1 MRSHLSALRL
11 GSLKVRLTL
20 ASVALILVSVALTV
34 HFTLREVRQGS
45 ERIVLESREDDAQ
58 RLAAI
63 VSRRLIALQRALRAS
78 VTTLPPA
85 ALDESAAAVA
95 YLEGN
100 AVLRTMFS
108 AIFLVAADGRVVAFS
123 DGDGTRDT
131 PMSFADRDYFKN
143 TMAAKRPLIS
153 NALMSRV
160 SGEPIIVITMP
171 ITGASGEIAGVL
183 GGSLRLSS
191 RSLLDDLTQASEDR
205 DFPASTIVTDATGQI
220 IAHPSNAWLLRS
232 AESEPS
238 LKAAMTEWK
247 ARGRPIEPAGYSM
260 RSGEFDVGVAGV
272 PDADW
277 LVFRTAQADSLR
289 VGIAQGEKRARWVG
303 LALALIGG
311 LLTLVITAVLLAP
324 LGRLQARALA
334 LLDDDAKVDIDWP
347 RMGGELGELS
357 RVFQHVIE
365 QSQASHRDAQLLLAK
380 MRAIMAKAPVGIALT
395 RHRRFELVSAEF
407 NRLLGYEAAG
417 LDGAAPRLIY
427 ASDEF
432 YQALGTRV
440 AAAFEATQV
449 FSEEIEFLRRDG
461 TRFWG
466 QLQGAPVSPGDAGAG
481 TIWTLEDVSATRRER
496 DALSYAATHDA
507 LTGLANRQ
515 HFEHS
520 MAQQLASN
528 AEAPSALLYID
539 LDGFKAVNDGAS
551 HAAGDRLLKDVAAIL
566 EARMRADDV
575 VARLGGDEF
584 AILLANC
591 THARAVG
598 VAEEIRHRIEAHTLW
613 WKGDPLCVGAS
624 IGVVAID
631 PAFQDPAAVVAA
643 ADAACYAAK
652 RAGKNAVRARPT
664 VALSRVK

>member
-160 SGEPIIVITMP
+160 SGEPIIVFTMP

-652 RAGKNAVRARPT
+652 RAGKNAVRAHPT

>member
-1 MRSHLSALRL
+1 M
-11 GSLKVRLTL
+11 
-20 ASVALILVSVALTV
+20 

-160 SGEPIIVITMP
+160 SGEPIIVFTMP

-417 LDGAAPRLIY
+417 LEGAAPRLIY

-652 RAGKNAVRARPT
+652 RAGKNAVRAHPT

>member
-1 MRSHLSALRL
+1 
-11 GSLKVRLTL
+11 
-20 ASVALILVSVALTV
+20 
-34 HFTLREVRQGS
+34 
-45 ERIVLESREDDAQ
+45 
-58 RLAAI
+58 
-63 VSRRLIALQRALRAS
+63 
-78 VTTLPPA
+78 
-85 ALDESAAAVA
+85 
-95 YLEGN
+95 
-100 AVLRTMFS
+100 
-108 AIFLVAADGRVVAFS
+108 
-123 DGDGTRDT
+123 
-131 PMSFADRDYFKN
+131 
-143 TMAAKRPLIS
+143 
-153 NALMSRV
+153 
-160 SGEPIIVITMP
+160 
-171 ITGASGEIAGVL
+171 
-183 GGSLRLSS
+183 
-191 RSLLDDLTQASEDR
+191 
-205 DFPASTIVTDATGQI
+205 
-220 IAHPSNAWLLRS
+220 
-232 AESEPS
+232 
-238 LKAAMTEWK
+238 MTEWK

-652 RAGKNAVRARPT
+652 RAGKNAVRAHPT

>member
-160 SGEPIIVITMP
+160 SGEPIIVFTMP

-481 TIWTLEDVSATRRER
+481 TIWTLEDVSANRRER

-652 RAGKNAVRARPT
+652 RAGKNAVRAHPT

>member
-160 SGEPIIVITMP
+160 SGEPIIVFTMP

-417 LDGAAPRLIY
+417 LEGAAPRLIY

-652 RAGKNAVRARPT
+652 RAGKNAVRAHPT

>member
-652 RAGKNAVRARPT
+652 RAGKNAVRAHPT

>member
-131 PMSFADRDYFKN
+131 PMSFADRDYLKN

-160 SGEPIIVITMP
+160 SGEPIIVFTMP

-652 RAGKNAVRARPT
+652 RAGKNAVRAHPT

>member
-131 PMSFADRDYFKN
+131 PMTFADRDYFKN

-584 AILLANC
+584 AIRLANS

-652 RAGKNAVRARPT
+652 RAGKNAVRAHPT

>member
-417 LDGAAPRLIY
+417 LEGAAPRLIY

-652 RAGKNAVRARPT
+652 RAGKNAVRAHPT

>member
-131 PMSFADRDYFKN
+131 PMSFADRDYLKN

-160 SGEPIIVITMP
+160 SGEPIIVFTMP

-417 LDGAAPRLIY
+417 LEGAAPRLIY

-652 RAGKNAVRARPT
+652 RAGKNAVRAHPT

>member
-1 MRSHLSALRL
+1 MRNPLPTLRL
-11 GSLKVRLTL
+11 GSLKFRLTL

-34 HFTLREVRQGS
+34 HFTLREVRHGT
-45 ERIVLESREDDAQ
+45 ERIVLESREDDAR

-63 VSRRLIALQRALRAS
+63 VSRRLVGLQRALRAAA
-78 VTTLPPA
+78 TTLPSA
-85 ALDESAAAVA
+85 ALDEAPVAVD
-95 YLEGN
+95 YLEAN

-108 AIFLVAADGRVVAFS
+108 AVFLVALDGRVVAFS
-123 DGDGTRDT
+123 DGDGTRGT
-131 PMSFADRDYFKN
+131 AMSFAERSYFKD

-160 SGEPIIVITMP
+160 SGEPIIVFTMP
-171 ITGASGEIAGVL
+171 ITGAAGEMVGIL
-183 GGSLRLSS
+183 GGSLRLTS

-220 IAHPSNAWLLRS
+220 IAHPSNDWLLRS
-232 AESEPS
+232 ADSEPS
-238 LKAAMTEWK
+238 LKAALAEWK

-260 RSGEFDVGVAGV
+260 RSGEYDVGLAGV

-277 LVFRTAQADSLR
+277 LVFRTARADAVL
-289 VGIAQGEKRARWVG
+289 VGIAKGEERARWVG
-303 LALALIGG
+303 IGFALLGG
-311 LLTLVITAVLLAP
+311 VLTLAITVFLLAP
-324 LGRLQARALA
+324 LGRLQSRALA
-334 LLDDDAKVDIDWP
+334 LLDDDAKADGDWP

-357 RVFQHVIE
+357 RVLQHVI
-365 QSQASHRDAQLLLAK
+365 QQRQASHRDAQLLLAK
-380 MRAIMAKAPVGIALT
+380 MRAIMEKAPVGIALT

-407 NRLLGYEAAG
+407 NRLLGYGEAG
-417 LDGAAPRLIY
+417 LEGEAPRLIY

-440 AAAFEATQV
+440 AAAFAATAV

-466 QLQGAPVSPGDAGAG
+466 QLQGAPVSREDSAAG

-515 HFEHS
+515 HFEAS
-520 MAQQLASN
+520 MAQQLASSRG
-528 AEAPSALLYID
+528 APGALLFID

-551 HAAGDRLLKDVAAIL
+551 HAAGDRLLKDVGKIL
-566 EARMRADDV
+566 AARMRADDV

-591 THARAVG
+591 PHVRAVG
-598 VAEEIRHRIEAHTLW
+598 VAEDIRQRIEAHTLW
-613 WKGDPLCVGAS
+613 WNGDPLRVGAS
-624 IGVVAID
+624 IGVVEID
-631 PAFQDPAAVVAA
+631 AAFDDPAAVVAA

-652 RAGKNAVRARPT
+652 RAGKNAVRAHAG

>member
-131 PMSFADRDYFKN
+131 PMSFADRDYLKN

-652 RAGKNAVRARPT
+652 RAGKNAVRAHPT

>member
-63 VSRRLIALQRALRAS
+63 VSRRLVALQRALRAAA
-78 VTTLPPA
+78 TTLPPA
-85 ALDESAAAVA
+85 ALDESAAGVA
-95 YLEGN
+95 YLEGS

-108 AIFLVAADGRVVAFS
+108 AIFLVAADGRVIALA
-123 DGDGTRDT
+123 DGDRARDT
-131 PMSFADRDYFKN
+131 PLSFADRDYFRN

-160 SGEPIIVITMP
+160 SGEPVIVFTMP
-171 ITGASGEIAGVL
+171 VTGASGQIAGVL
-183 GGSLRLSS
+183 GGSLRLTS

-220 IAHPSNAWLLRS
+220 IAHPSNEWLLRS

-238 LKAAMTEWK
+238 LKAAIAEWK

-311 LLTLVITAVLLAP
+311 MLTLVITAVLLAP

-334 LLDDDAKVDIDWP
+334 LLDDDARIDVDWP

-357 RVFQHVIE
+357 HVFQHVIQQR
-365 QSQASHRDAQLLLAK
+365 QSSHRDAQLLLAK

-407 NRLLGYEAAG
+407 NRLLGYEEAG
-417 LDGAAPRLIY
+417 LEGEAPRLIY

-440 AAAFEATQV
+440 AAAFAATQV
-449 FSEEIEFLRRDG
+449 FSEEVEFLRRDG

-466 QLQGAPVSPGDAGAG
+466 QLMGAPVSADDVGAG

-515 HFEHS
+515 HFEAS
-520 MAQQLASN
+520 MAQQLASSRESP
-528 AEAPSALLYID
+528 AALLFID

-551 HAAGDRLLKDVAAIL
+551 HAAGDRLLKDIAAIL
-566 EARMRADDV
+566 EARMRAEDV

-584 AILLANC
+584 AILLVSC

-598 VAEEIRHRIEAHTLW
+598 VAEDIRHRIESHTLW
-613 WKGDPLCVGAS
+613 WKGDPLRVGAS
-624 IGVVAID
+624 IGVVEID
-631 PAFQDPAAVVAA
+631 PAFEDPAAVVAA

-652 RAGKNAVRARPT
+652 RSGKNAVRTHPA
-664 VALSRVK
+664 VSLSRVK

>member
-131 PMSFADRDYFKN
+131 PMSFADRDYLKN

-160 SGEPIIVITMP
+160 SGEPIIVFTMP

-334 LLDDDAKVDIDWP
+334 LLDDNAKVDIDWP

-652 RAGKNAVRARPT
+652 RAGKNAVRAHPT

>member
-131 PMSFADRDYFKN
+131 PMCFADRDYFKN

-652 RAGKNAVRARPT
+652 RAGKNAVRAHPT